1 MENTTKNKLIE
12 LLQPKLEELGLL
24 ESAIDTKDSLLKQG
38 ILDSMSFLEF
48 TVDIESTFNVEF
60 DFSELDPSE
69 FTSIDNLV
77 ALINDRNGNE

>member
-12 LLQPKLEELGLL
+12 LLQPKLEELGL
-24 ESAIDTKDSLLKQG
+24 SAGDIDTKESLLNQG

-48 TVDIESTFNVEF
+48 TVDIESTFNIEF

-69 FTSIDNLV
+69 FTSIDNLID
-77 ALINDRNGNE
+77 LINGSIGN

>member
-1 MENTTKNKLIE
+1 MQNTTKRKLIE
-12 LLQPKLEELGLL
+12 LLQPKLEELGLSVSDINS
-24 ESAIDTKDSLLKQG
+24 EESLLNQG

-48 TVDIESTFNVEF
+48 TVDIESTFNIEF

-77 ALINDRNGNE
+77 KLIENGN

>member
-12 LLQPKLEELGLL
+12 LLQPKLEELGL
-24 ESAIDTKDSLLKQG
+24 SVSDIDTKESLLNQG

-48 TVDIESTFNVEF
+48 TIDIESIFNIEF

-69 FTSIDNLV
+69 FTSIDNLIK
-77 ALINDRNGNE
+77 LIENGN

>member
-24 ESAIDTKDSLLKQG
+24 ESDIDTKDSLLNQG

-48 TVDIESTFNVEF
+48 TVDIESTFNIEI

-77 ALINDRNGNE
+77 KLIDNGN

>member
-1 MENTTKNKLIE
+1 MENNVKNKIIE
-12 LLQPKLEELGLL
+12 LLQPKLEELGLTL
-24 ESAIDTKDSLLKQG
+24 NDLDSSESLLNQG

-48 TVDIESTFNVEF
+48 TVDVESTFDIEL

-77 ALINDRNGNE
+77 KLINNGN

>member
-1 MENTTKNKLIE
+1 MENMTKNKIVE
-12 LLQPKLEELGLL
+12 LLRPKLEELGLSVNDL
-24 ESAIDTKDSLLKQG
+24 DVTESLLNQG

-48 TVDIESTFNVEF
+48 IVDIESAFNIEL

-77 ALINDRNGNE
+77 KLIENGN

>member
-1 MENTTKNKLIE
+1 MKNTTKIKLIE
-12 LLQPKLEELGLL
+12 LLQPKLEELGV
-24 ESAIDTKDSLLKQG
+24 SVSDIDSKESLLSQG

-69 FTSIDNLV
+69 FTSINNLI
-77 ALINDRNGNE
+77 ALINKLKEE

>member
-12 LLQPKLEELGLL
+12 LLQPKIEELGL
-24 ESAIDTKDSLLKQG
+24 SAGDIDTKESLLNQG

-48 TVDIESTFNVEF
+48 TVDIESTFNIEF

-69 FTSIDNLV
+69 FTSIDNLIN
-77 ALINDRNGNE
+77 LIENGN

>member
-12 LLQPKLEELGLL
+12 LLQPKIEELGL
-24 ESAIDTKDSLLKQG
+24 SVSDIDTIDSLLNQG

-48 TVDIESTFNVEF
+48 TVDIESTFNIEF

-69 FTSIDNLV
+69 FTSIDSLV
-77 ALINDRNGNE
+77 ALINDRNGN

>member
-1 MENTTKNKLIE
+1 MQNTTKKKLIE
-12 LLQPKLEELGLL
+12 LLQPKLEELGL
-24 ESAIDTKDSLLKQG
+24 SVSDIDSKESLLNQG

-48 TVDIESTFNVEF
+48 TVDIESTFNIEF

-77 ALINDRNGNE
+77 KLIENGN

>member
-12 LLQPKLEELGLL
+12 LLQPKLEELGL
-24 ESAIDTKDSLLKQG
+24 SVSDIDTKDSLLNQG

-48 TVDIESTFNVEF
+48 TVDIESTFNIEF

-77 ALINDRNGNE
+77 KLIENGN